1 MVNDGSQGCCGKI
14 AELLKKIDHFGVT
27 FLFRIDKRDKFGSTT
42 GGFWFLLYI
51 LVAIFY
57 IGLTVISYFS
67 GNNFSVTLIDKSVN
81 PAPRLNFGKNNFTFA
96 IRLTF
101 DNETTIDKTGIDKVI
116 NYYTNYVNITQS
128 GKVKTPFIGR
138 PCQKEDFYQMSEDA
152 LFQRVSISDFICFD
166 NISNYE
172 IFGTFTDQS
181 SAYFE
186 VGTFLNQDAVTAN
199 YTDIQRIF
207 TENQFKISMY
217 YIETRYDVSDNDN
230 PIFYSIESIYTYLD
244 LPFFKR
250 NNINYQSFVYNL
262 DKNIFTPNFMNTTY
276 MKLNLREEVSVSMN
290 ERNTS
295 KLDDKLNLSKFFIKS
310 INMQKI
316 VKRSYQKIPEVL
328 ANISGLLVN
337 LLIVLGIA
345 MTFINIFKAKQHV
358 MNGILKY
365 KENIKDENK
374 GTLTYLS
381 NSFKDP
387 KIIKLIEKNRKETIY
402 KKFGGQDE
410 AIETEI
416 TQNKEEKDKDK
427 VFDVEPDVEQGLKER
442 LNSINSTDSEFI
454 KRKRVSNPFNIN
466 LSDICCLVFCCRSI
480 KTKQLIYSSSESK
493 FNYYMDLITYM
504 KKMQEIDII
513 KYLLLDVDTLN
524 LMNFIS
530 KPSIS
535 LTKSQ
540 FETKEYKKFFNTN
553 EDAILMDVQNIDGLK
568 RSYLNIISKPQI
580 SYLEKRILE
589 LFDLQIK
596 EILN

>member
-14 AELLKKIDHFGVT
+14 TELLKKIDYFGVT

-51 LVAIFY
+51 LVAVFY

-67 GNNFSVTLIDKSVN
+67 GNNFSVTIIDKSVN
-81 PAPRLNFGKNNFTFA
+81 PSPRLNFGKNNFTFA

-101 DNETTIDKTGIDKVI
+101 DNETTIDKKGIDKVI

-152 LFQRVSISDFICFD
+152 LFKRVNISDFICFD

-230 PIFYSIESIYTYLD
+230 PIFYSIESIYTYID

-276 MKLNLREEVSVSMN
+276 MKLNLREEVSVSMT

-328 ANISGLLVN
+328 ANISGLLLN

-365 KENIKDENK
+365 KDNIKDENK

-416 TQNKEEKDKDK
+416 TQKKEEKDKDK

-454 KRKRVSNPFNIN
+454 KRKKVSNPFNIN

-540 FETKEYKKFFNTN
+540 FETKEYKKFFNIN
-553 EDAILMDVQNIDGLK
+553 EDDILMDIHNIDGFK